1 MKLSLLTS
9 VRSYLFD
16 MEANEVMAGG
26 NGIIIN
32 MDEFG
37 ASPGELTVPLQW
49 PKQQIQF
56 YEVLFFQTLIIFN
69 GQTARQFQ

>member
-1 MKLSLLTS
+1 
-9 VRSYLFD
+9 

-49 PKQQIQF
+49 PKQQMH
-56 YEVLFFQTLIIFN
+56 FN
-69 GQTARQFQ
+69 R